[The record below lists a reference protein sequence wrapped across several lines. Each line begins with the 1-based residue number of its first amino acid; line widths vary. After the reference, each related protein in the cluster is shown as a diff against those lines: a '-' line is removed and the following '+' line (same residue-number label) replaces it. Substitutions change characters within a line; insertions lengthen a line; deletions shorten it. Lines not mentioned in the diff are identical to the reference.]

1 MIRLVRLNEV
11 RYVASEFEASLL
23 IDEGFVAEELEE
35 VITPSLTDE
44 PPTDEPPTDEPP
56 TDEPPTDEDENPK
69 GGKGKGNGGKK
80 TEA

>member
-44 PPTDEPPTDEPP
+44 PPTDEPPTDE
-56 TDEPPTDEDENPK
+56 DENPK